1 MVGKDEPR
9 PGNAERI
16 MPSATFSL
24 RRHHIKAIRE
34 VARRRHVSQSEV
46 VRQILDLAYPQGVS
60 SPVGGEAEPA
70 LCKPDQ
76 YVSPAMAPVIKELA
90 ATRRELASLRVLV
103 ARLEEAADRLFR
115 SASEANEP
123 EQPTEAES

>member
-24 RRHHIKAIRE
+24 RRHHIEAIRE
-34 VARRRHVSQSEV
+34 VARRRVSQSEV

-60 SPVGGEAEPA
+60 SPVGGEAELA
-70 LCKPDQ
+70 VCKPDP

-103 ARLEEAADRLFR
+103 ARLEGAAARLFR
-115 SASEANEP
+115 PASEANEP
-123 EQPTEAES
+123 EPPTEAES